1 MQQIY
6 IESYFKGY
14 KKLIGYI
21 DKIEGLNNE
30 EIHQRLKVMAFFDT
44 YGAQATKEAFG
55 VARSTVFLWKKKLK
69 QGQGNLSAL
78 ASASKAPHKK
88 RTREVSQ
95 SVVQFIK
102 EYRNMHPGVGKE
114 IIKPALDDFCVKNKL
129 KTVSSSTIGR
139 VLNELKVKGCIID
152 FKPKQSYYA
161 RSGRFIQRE
170 KTRIKKQ
177 RRPKGYK
184 PKHPGDLVQLDSV
197 HRFVNGVKRY
207 LITAIDV
214 KTRFGFSYAYPHLS
228 SDSARDFMEKF
239 SQVCPFAIRKIQ
251 TDNGLEF
258 AKHFQA
264 YIQKQNMT
272 HYYSYPRHPQS
283 NAYVERFNRT
293 LSEYFIKW
301 HEEDLTDIKSFNN
314 KLMDFCLWYNIE
326 KPHKGLNKLP
336 PLKYY
341 VNEFVKQPSQSNM
354 SWTPTSP

>member
-14 KKLIGYI
+14 KKLIRYA
-21 DKIEGLNNE
+21 DEIENQNNL
-30 EIHQRLKVMAFFDT
+30 EIQHRLKVIEFFDT
-44 YGAQATKEAFG
+44 YGAQATRKAFG
-55 VARSTVFLWKKKLK
+55 VSRSTVFLWKKKLK
-69 QGQGNLSAL
+69 QGQGRLSAL
-78 ASASKAPHKK
+78 ASVSKAPHTK

-95 SVVQFIK
+95 PVVEFIK
-102 EYRNMHPGVGKE
+102 GYRNMHPGVGKE
-114 IIKPALDDFCVKNKL
+114 IIKPALDDFCNHNKL

-139 VLNELKVKGCIID
+139 VLNDLKKKGYIID
-152 FKPKQSYYA
+152 CQPRQSYYA

-170 KTRIKKQ
+170 KARIKKQ

-197 HRFVNGVKRY
+197 HRFVNGMKRY

-228 SDSARDFMEKF
+228 SDSARDFMGKF
-239 SQVCPFAIRKIQ
+239 SQVCPFPIQKIQ

-264 YIQKQNMT
+264 YIQKQDMT

-301 HEEDLTDIKSFNN
+301 HEDELIDINEFNS
-314 KLMDFCLWYNIE
+314 KLMDFCLWYNTE
-326 KPHKGLNKLP
+326 KPHKGLNKLS

-341 VNEFVKQPSQSNM
+341 VNEFTKQSAQSNM
-354 SWTPTSP
+354 SWTPTLA